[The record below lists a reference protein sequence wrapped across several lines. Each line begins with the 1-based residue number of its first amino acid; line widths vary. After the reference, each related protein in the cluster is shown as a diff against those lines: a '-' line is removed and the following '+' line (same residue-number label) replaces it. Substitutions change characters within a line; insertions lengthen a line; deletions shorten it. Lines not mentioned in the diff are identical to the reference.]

1 MSSTYSRWIF
11 QGDMVDLSSF
21 TTSTSMFLGA
31 TFSASVESREGN
43 GNLRVNIRD
52 RNTIYDEMLEMFHDL
67 ERPIFEENRR
77 ESNVGDGTSGMFC
90 EVEEELYP
98 ECRKFTLFN
107 SLVKLMHIEVLICWS
122 YKSYD
127 ILLELLNEAF
137 LDGVNLPTSYYEAK
151 KMLHDL
157 GMQYKS
163 LLV

>member
-1 MSSTYSRWIF
+1 
-11 QGDMVDLSSF
+11 
-21 TTSTSMFLGA
+21 
-31 TFSASVESREGN
+31 
-43 GNLRVNIRD
+43 
-52 RNTIYDEMLEMFHDL
+52 MLEMFHDL

-157 GMQYKS
+157 GYDDLSGWSTKCYKTCRVCNVDTS
-163 LLV
+163 SIRL